1 MECIALHRSI
11 TLSQITEDLTKQRT
25 KKENAV
31 MESIRRLRRNPN
43 AQFPGFT
50 TPAEEKRFQ
59 ENDVTEVNIK
69 NILDRHSLSP
79 SYALQ
84 ELSEISDSTEVHNC
98 YLDFISH
105 LLIHVVEHENGK
117 KYELSLFGV
126 VLTLAMIYDDQQPI
140 KNILC

>member
-1 MECIALHRSI
+1 MVRVLSLFFKKLWSILHYIVLLPYIKLRS
-11 TLSQITEDLTKQRT
+11 TSQNRERRRKMRSL
-25 KKENAV
+25 
-31 MESIRRLRRNPN
+31 ESIKRLRRNPN

-105 LLIHVVEHENGK
+105 LFIHVVK
-117 KYELSLFGV
+117 MRPV
-126 VLTLAMIYDDQQPI
+126 
-140 KNILC
+140 KNINLVYLELY